1 MIILSIVLFGV
12 GIFSAA
18 YFFMYMFM
26 VDLNNLFTFFWLA
39 LGIAGITCGAL
50 LLWLHRHQIAVP
62 VWLSRG
68 GLVVMG
74 LFLLLFLV
82 VEGIIIGYGHSKP
95 KPGAEYVI
103 VLGARV
109 RGEHVTYTLSK
120 RLDVAFDYLK
130 ENPSTK
136 VILSGGRGA
145 GEDISEA
152 EAMKRYLVRKGIE
165 EERMI
170 LEDQS
175 VNTDENLAF
184 SMKKVGDKDASVVI
198 VTNYFHVFRA
208 VHIAKKKGMT
218 KIEGAGAPVKWYT
231 VPNLYVREAF
241 AVIKYTVFGQI

>member
-1 MIILSIVLFGV
+1 MIILSIVLLGV
-12 GIFSAA
+12 GIFSTA
-18 YFFMYMFM
+18 YFIMYMFM
-26 VDLNNLFTFFWLA
+26 VDLNNLFTFFWLV
-39 LGIAGITCGAL
+39 LGIAGIAGGVL
-50 LLWLHRHQIAVP
+50 LIWLHRHQIAVP

-68 GLVVMG
+68 GLTVMG

-95 KPGAEYVI
+95 ISDAEYVI

-109 RGEHVTYTLSK
+109 RGEHVTYTLCQ
-120 RLDVAFDYLK
+120 RLNVACDYLK
-130 ENPSTK
+130 KNPSTK
-136 VILSGGRGA
+136 VILSGGQGA

-152 EAMKRYLVRKGIE
+152 EAMKRYLGKKGIE

-175 VNTDENLAF
+175 VNTEQNMAF
-184 SMKKVGDKDASVVI
+184 SIEKMRSTDASAVI
-198 VTNYFHVFRA
+198 VTNYFHVYRA

-218 KIEGAGAPVKWYT
+218 RVEGAGAPVKWYT

-241 AVIKYTVFGQI
+241 AVIKYAVFGQI